1 VVEQELHALDVHPT
15 NIHQQQD
22 AAINMGEK
30 LNSASSTRISNQML
44 VNLTLFWSMVQQ
56 ASEQ

>member
-1 VVEQELHALDVHPT
+1 VKTLIIHLINISSKSNVADVV
-15 NIHQQQD
+15 
-22 AAINMGEK
+22 
-30 LNSASSTRISNQML
+30 SSRISNQML